1 MSKTRGWIVRTTYSR
16 LRPLELQYFLFHIHQ
31 IMRITF
37 HLLIPGIDQCRF
49 FPEQICSPTLQDQII
64 VHGFGLSS
72 SHACFIFNDTLV
84 CVQIMDNGWGVN
96 LGGIAVLIVMH
107 LHVIFLKEKE
117 HYLPLLLATNVLL
130 INIKFLFCFIRSS
143 IFHSSV

>member
-37 HLLIPGIDQCRF
+37 HQSLLIPGIDQCRF

-96 LGGIAVLIVMH
+96 TGGFKARLPWAIAQALAQIPLHNTSLFLRASVMSNSN
-107 LHVIFLKEKE
+107 VI
-117 HYLPLLLATNVLL
+117 LAL
-130 INIKFLFCFIRSS
+130 
-143 IFHSSV
+143 